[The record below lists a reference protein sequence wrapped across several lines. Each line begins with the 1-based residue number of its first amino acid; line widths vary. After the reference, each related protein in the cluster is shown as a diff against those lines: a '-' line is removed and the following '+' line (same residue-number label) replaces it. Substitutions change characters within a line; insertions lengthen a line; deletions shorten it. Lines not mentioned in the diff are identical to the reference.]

1 VRGVPL
7 EEPWPGIEAYVHGN
21 SQHNPGRVEIIFEPG
36 SRFKYSGGGFIL
48 LQYILELHSGQSI
61 DALLRPFL
69 DELGLANI
77 TFDVVDAHHSHRLY
91 VPGVQDGRPV
101 RKRFPPLAAGA
112 FGSLRDMQRFQECLA
127 EAFQLEGYRK
137 ISHATAR
144 RMLYGRDL
152 DFEFMGCKIGVGAF
166 VLEGHLNRFML
177 HQGAN
182 DGYRLLCLHCF
193 QGPDRGKGF
202 VLAAAGEEEAVRHN
216 AAIARQLLRHLEVQ
230 FLDTSRWDAEMQ
242 THGVSQENVVN
253 QGYRRLVFSA
263 FRPDLPEE
271 ILVKGPLDPLAP
283 WNVMCK
289 GTVVGVTD
297 QRFARAENMISAH
310 EPCFDPAL
318 FGRMG
323 KVMDSWESVRHNF
336 RAFDACAVELPAD
349 SRAAKCGVRFV
360 QMSTKYHDGNEM

>member
-1 VRGVPL
+1 MASPAKRPRTNSAPQAALEAVAAQFGLTAAAAAVSDGADAGVGEATPGSHFELASLSKMIGTCFALEYFAKHRVSVQTPVNHLLADLGSYRVPVAEGLPKEWAERLSLEHLMSHQGLNMHYVRGVPL

-202 VLAAAGEEEAVRHN
+202 VLAAAGEARRRRG
-216 AAIARQLLRHLEVQ
+216 AA
-230 FLDTSRWDAEMQ
+230 
-242 THGVSQENVVN
+242 
-253 QGYRRLVFSA
+253 
-263 FRPDLPEE
+263 
-271 ILVKGPLDPLAP
+271 
-283 WNVMCK
+283 
-289 GTVVGVTD
+289 
-297 QRFARAENMISAH
+297 
-310 EPCFDPAL
+310 
-318 FGRMG
+318 
-323 KVMDSWESVRHNF
+323 ES
-336 RAFDACAVELPAD
+336 
-349 SRAAKCGVRFV
+349 
-360 QMSTKYHDGNEM
+360 